1 MKITRKKV
9 FSGRL
14 ISLFKGTKKLP
25 NGREAY
31 FEEVVHPGASICVP
45 LVRGRVVLIRQ
56 YRAVI
61 GKYIWELPAGTLD
74 GKESPRICA
83 KREVQEETGY
93 KVRNLKK
100 LGKIYTT
107 PGFCNEVIHVYKA
120 ECSSRGNTDM
130 DFDEMIKVESLTK
143 KEVRGLFESGKI
155 TDSKTISA
163 LSMAGIL

>member
-1 MKITRKKV
+1 MNTIRKKV

-14 ISLFKGTKKLP
+14 ISLFKGRKKLP

-31 FEEVVHPGASICVP
+31 FEEVVHPGASIVVP
-45 LVRGRVVLIRQ
+45 LLGARVVLIRQ

-61 GKYIWELPAGTLD
+61 GKYIWELPAGTLN
-74 GKESPRICA
+74 GKESPRACA
-83 KREVQEETGY
+83 KREVLEETGY
-93 KVRNLKK
+93 RVGKIKK

-120 ECSSRGNTDM
+120 ECSSRGSTNM

-143 KEVRGLFESGKI
+143 KKVRDLFNAGKI

-163 LSMAGIL
+163 LSLAGIL